1 MMTFIITTLNQNKMF
16 KIIPIEVFCT
26 DIIVSINQS
35 DDQLY
40 DCLCHRFTREQFNL
54 AFDDWKSDAR
64 TVTHSDGFVIV
75 RFRNKIKKD
84 AESIGLVAHEAYHAS
99 YSVLNRIGI
108 QPGFET
114 EEVYAYLIQFLAKK
128 IINL

>member
-1 MMTFIITTLNQNKMF
+1 MF

-26 DIIVSINQS
+26 DVLVSINQT
-35 DDQLY
+35 DEQLY
-40 DCLCHRFTREQFNL
+40 NCLSHRFTKEQFNL

-64 TVTHSDGFVIV
+64 TVNHNGFVIV

-84 AESIGLVAHEAYHAS
+84 AETIGLIAHEAYHAT
-99 YSVLNRIGI
+99 YSILNKIGI

-114 EEVYAYLIQFLAKK
+114 EEVYAYLIQFLVKE
-128 IINL
+128 IINLKLE

>member
-1 MMTFIITTLNQNKMF
+1 MMTFTVTILNQNKMF

-26 DIIVSINQS
+26 DVLVSINQS

-108 QPGFET
+108 QLGFET
-114 EEVYAYLIQFLAKK
+114 EEVYAYLIQFLVKK
-128 IINL
+128 IITL

>member
-1 MMTFIITTLNQNKMF
+1 MF
-16 KIIPIEVFCT
+16 KIIPVEVFCT
-26 DIIVSINQS
+26 DVLVSINQS

-75 RFRNKIKKD
+75 RFRNKIKKN
-84 AESIGLVAHEAYHAS
+84 AESIGLVAHEAYHTT

-114 EEVYAYLIQFLAKK
+114 EEVYAYLIQFLVKE

>member
-1 MMTFIITTLNQNKMF
+1 MF

-26 DIIVSINQS
+26 DVLVSINQT
-35 DDQLY
+35 DEQLY
-40 DCLCHRFTREQFNL
+40 NCLSHRFTKEQFNL

-84 AESIGLVAHEAYHAS
+84 AETIGLIAHEAYHAT
-99 YSVLNRIGI
+99 YSILNKIGI
-108 QPGFET
+108 KPGFET
-114 EEVYAYLIQFLAKK
+114 EEVYAYLIQFLVKEIIK
-128 IINL
+128 IKL